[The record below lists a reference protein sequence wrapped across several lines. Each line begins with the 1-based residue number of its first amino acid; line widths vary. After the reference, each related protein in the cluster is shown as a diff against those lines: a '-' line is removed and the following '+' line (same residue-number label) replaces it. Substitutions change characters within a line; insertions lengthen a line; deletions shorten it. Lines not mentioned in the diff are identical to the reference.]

1 MVLPFAEAP
10 VLVEGGGGAEHLPT
24 VLALNLCA
32 AVSVHSFV
40 AAQVRELGVGLVA
53 YLAYRDTETDIGG
66 ISMQRTPTHT
76 LTKKYYI
83 TRNDISI

>member
-10 VLVEGGGGAEHLPT
+10 VFVEGGGGAEHLPT

-32 AVSVHSFV
+32 AVSVHAFV

-53 YLAYRDTETDIGG
+53 YLAHEGLDTAVDVLMLLEA
-66 ISMQRTPTHT
+66 
-76 LTKKYYI
+76 
-83 TRNDISI
+83 